1 MMSTVERRL
10 GTPSILGDKKGR
22 NEPLRGLVRADD
34 WNDNFAIIEELQE
47 AGLSNL
53 RLRMSGSGSAW

>member
-1 MMSTVERRL
+1 MMSAVERRL
-10 GTPSILGDKKGR
+10 GTPSILGDNKGR
-22 NEPLRGLVRADD
+22 NQSLRGLVRADD

-47 AGLSNL
+47 AGLSCL